1 MAIFDALLYVLNG
14 FASGNLPHQDKSVLI
29 LSSKHKYVH
38 WASNTLHQN
47 LGIIFNYGKNS
58 FIVLIPQ
65 EDDADMTQRRKI
77 WSDLADQLLPT
88 PESSSS
94 NPVIGILY
102 QTFAFS

>member
-38 WASNTLHQN
+38 W
-47 LGIIFNYGKNS
+47 
-58 FIVLIPQ
+58 LIPQ